1 MIWYKCC
8 AAIIAG
14 MVLFGMTSAQDYEI
28 RLTFNTNLRE
38 SNSLEANVLETAL
51 AGTTLQVAGEFNRWL
66 RIIRNRREL
75 WMASW
80 VKHTRVTASPQTGYQ
95 EQSPQVDN
103 CCFVD
108 RQCQS
113 DAEWEAGYRAYE
125 NNQCP
130 APSQTQPQPS
140 AQLPTQRTVQ
150 VDNCCYVDRQCQSD
164 ADWTNGYWAFQ
175 NGQCPTLAQP
185 AASTQPVDR
194 WGPSERTIGRPI
206 IEGSEWF
213 VYGINSTLD
222 LMQRSAA
229 EWYNFVLNA
238 ADKIVESFNEAT
250 PDYPHANTTNWARGA
265 SRTIGVGA
273 GSLSCY
279 LGRLCRVGVAS
290 ILAHE
295 ACHIYQHWDGVA
307 YTEPPC
313 QKDARDAIA
322 AIYAS

>member
-1 MIWYKCC
+1 MNIR
-8 AAIIAG
+8 AAARIDSAVIAEAKAGDVFEVSHSQVGPSFCWLNVDIGWLANTARVRSTPIAG
-14 MVLFGMTSAQDYEI
+14 GGAP
-28 RLTFNTNLRE
+28 
-38 SNSLEANVLETAL
+38 SLAAPP
-51 AGTTLQVAGEFNRWL
+51 A
-66 RIIRNRREL
+66 I
-75 WMASW
+75 
-80 VKHTRVTASPQTGYQ
+80 
-95 EQSPQVDN
+95 DN

-130 APSQTQPQPS
+130 APSQTQSQPS

-194 WGPSERTIGRPI
+194 WGPSERTLGRPI

-250 PDYPHANTTNWARGA
+250 PDYPHANTTNWAQGA